1 MMGGRRHK
9 KRRGGQPP
17 EDKNVIPSAPPKEQ
31 VQASNPELFMN
42 PLQRAVYASRTRKAK
57 EEKNQSGQ
65 ARRRKTRKFRG
76 GNGYGFTATPG
87 DVINAGNIAW
97 TPNMTSVPDGK
108 PVVGSVTGGRRRKS
122 KKGKRASRK
131 RTMRGG
137 GSVAN
142 VGYGFAGTGARGIA
156 DAIPYASNLPPA
168 GEFAIPTGT
177 R

>member
-1 MMGGRRHK
+1 MGGR
-9 KRRGGQPP
+9 KRKRGGQPP
-17 EDKNVIPSAPPKEQ
+17 EDKNAIPSAPPKEE

-42 PLQRAVYASRTRKAK
+42 PLQRAVHASRTRKAK
-57 EEKNQSGQ
+57 EEKNLSGQ
-65 ARRRKTRKFRG
+65 GRRRKTRKYRG

-97 TPNMTSVPDGK
+97 TPNMTSVPSGQ
-108 PVVGSVTGGRRRKS
+108 PVVGSATGGRRRKS
-122 KKGKRASRK
+122 RKGSKKGRK

-156 DAIPYASNLPPA
+156 DAIPYPSNLPSA
-168 GEFAIPTGT
+168 EFPIPTGT